1 MGRGFKDSGGKFRP
15 TNKSTRT
22 LSSGQLDLR
31 SPNKPLLEAV
41 RQQNIDPEGN
51 FTQNSKKIPLE
62 TISIFNKKNKTFILK
77 GTNPSNEKTVTKIV
91 KLN

>member
-1 MGRGFKDSGGKFRP
+1 MGRGFKDHGGKFHP
-15 TNKSTRT
+15 TDKNSKT
-22 LSSGQLDLR
+22 LHSDQLNLK